1 MSLQNW
7 AKNGW
12 LIEHKTSPQEIKD
25 LLAISDRDPANCQIA
40 GLSPDWQLSIAYNA
54 ALQAATAVLAACGFR
69 ASREAHHYRIIQ
81 SLAYTINSEPLLIL
95 QLDQLRKKRNITD
108 YERAGAVSDSEAKE
122 IIALAKK
129 LREDVEK
136 WIRANHPELLTDR

>member
-1 MSLQNW
+1 MSLKNW

-25 LLAISDRDPANCQIA
+25 LLAISDRDLANCQIA

-81 SLAYTINSEPLLIL
+81 SLAHTINAEPLLIL
-95 QLDQLRKKRNITD
+95 QLDQFRKKRNITD

-129 LREDVEK
+129 LRKDVEK
-136 WIRANHPELLTDR
+136 WIRANHPGLLTDR

>member
-1 MSLQNW
+1 MQNW

-25 LLAISDRDPANCQIA
+25 LLAISDRDLATCQIG

-54 ALQAATAVLAACGFR
+54 VLQAAAAVLAACGFR
-69 ASREAHHYRIIQ
+69 ASREAHHYRVIQ
-81 SLAYTINSEPLLIL
+81 SLACTINAEPLLII
-95 QLDQLRKKRNITD
+95 QLDQFRKKRNITD

-122 IIALAKK
+122 MITLAKR

-136 WIRANHPELLTDR
+136 WIRANRPELLAVR